1 MGATGGNALGNVYPP
16 DLPKALSDCAEA
28 FRDGGLTYST
38 RYRVR
43 CKDGSLKWVIDSGK
57 KCQDTSGRWMV
68 NSLYLDITRSEEDAE
83 RIREQAQLLSS
94 IYDTVPC
101 GIIRFVRKHDGGYRL
116 VSLNKAV
123 LSLMGYGTM
132 EEGLKDWRDG
142 TLGAVLEEDRLLLR
156 AAYDSLKQ
164 AGDRRDSEYRVG
176 WKDGSVRWM
185 EGSSMIVG
193 FTADGEA
200 ILQRTVVDITQ
211 RKALKERLDREQEM
225 YRVSMEAS
233 SAIMFEYLMDSDTF
247 ISYEPRAG
255 QGILRN
261 ET

>member
-1 MGATGGNALGNVYPP
+1 
-16 DLPKALSDCAEA
+16 
-28 FRDGGLTYST
+28 
-38 RYRVR
+38 
-43 CKDGSLKWVIDSGK
+43 
-57 KCQDTSGRWMV
+57 
-68 NSLYLDITRSEEDAE
+68 
-83 RIREQAQLLSS
+83 
-94 IYDTVPC
+94 
-101 GIIRFVRKHDGGYRL
+101 
-116 VSLNKAV
+116 
-123 LSLMGYGTM
+123 M

-261 ET
+261 ELKNYSKILLDRQIVHPDDVPTCLLYTSIILRWGRLARRC